1 MTAGS
6 ATVARVPCVRRA
18 TACVVVVGVAAMVG
32 GGCGGDRE
40 ATGFCAEIER
50 GHAGF
55 DSTDPHR
62 STAALAQLDRMIV
75 SAPPT
80 VAPDLKTMS
89 SLLSVIYR
97 NPKAVVKDPSILERY
112 SAAVDRVD
120 QYLRDECGLRIPRRR
135 AG

>member
-1 MTAGS
+1 MKAAS
-6 ATVARVPCVRRA
+6 ATVVRVPCIRRA
-18 TACVVVVGVAAMVG
+18 TAWLVVVGVAAMVA
-32 GGCGGDRE
+32 GGCGADRE

-62 STAALAQLDRMIV
+62 STAALAQLDRMIG

-97 NPKAVVKDPSILERY
+97 NPKAVVKDPSILDRY
-112 SAAVDRVD
+112 SATVDRVD
-120 QYLRDECGLRIPRRR
+120 QYLRDDCGLRIPSRH